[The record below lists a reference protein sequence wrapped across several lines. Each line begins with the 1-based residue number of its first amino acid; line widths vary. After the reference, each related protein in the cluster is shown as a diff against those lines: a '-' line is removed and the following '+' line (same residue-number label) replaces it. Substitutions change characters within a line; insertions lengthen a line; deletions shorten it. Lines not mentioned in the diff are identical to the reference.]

1 MSVQDEDTED
11 VATGIYEEDTEE
23 DVKEYQGMDYEKQAV
38 ASSSHELAILE
49 FGVGALHAG
58 LVAQCYTRWISS
70 RPDGRDVTH
79 ESRLIQ
85 HLRWHRRTLMSGC
98 MRRGAVI

>member
-1 MSVQDEDTED
+1 MSVQDEDTEEY

-49 FGVGALHAG
+49 FGV
-58 LVAQCYTRWISS
+58 
-70 RPDGRDVTH
+70 DV
-79 ESRLIQ
+79 
-85 HLRWHRRTLMSGC
+85 
-98 MRRGAVI
+98 RGMKFCSYFVY